1 MNTQNF
7 LNRKFLGEREV
18 GKSEP
23 LNYQNPAEIQFNELF
38 VIYSIKRLS
47 SRNNALRDLNKDVF
61 IKPKSPKILQF
72 DWSFK
77 NAPYS

>member
-1 MNTQNF
+1 M
-7 LNRKFLGEREV
+7 E
-18 GKSEP
+18 KSEP
-23 LNYQNPAEIQFNELF
+23 LNYQNPTEIQFNELY

-47 SRNNALRDLNKDVF
+47 SRNNALKDLNKDVF
-61 IKPKSPKILQF
+61 IKPKSLKILQF

>member
-1 MNTQNF
+1 M
-7 LNRKFLGEREV
+7 E
-18 GKSEP
+18 KSEP

-47 SRNNALRDLNKDVF
+47 SRNNALRDLDKDVF
-61 IKPKSPKILQF
+61 IKPKSLKILQF